1 MLKRLLKRPSLNLL
15 AWLLLAAFYISI
27 CLNIAFFKQVLQ
39 ALPLDSLH
47 NVLVFLSMPVVA
59 FSVINIVLT
68 LSSFLWLNRPLACL
82 FILVGAAAQ
91 YFIMTYGI
99 VIDRSM
105 IANIIDTTPAESYAL
120 MTPQMLLTLG
130 FSGVLA
136 ALIACWIK
144 IKPAASRLRSVLF
157 RGANILVSVLL
168 ILLVA
173 ALFYKDYASLFRNN
187 KELVKSLS
195 PSNSIVASWSWYS
208 HQRLANLPLVRIGED
223 AHRNPL
229 MQNEKRKN
237 LTILIVGETSRAENF
252 SLNGYPRE
260 TNPRLAKDNVVY
272 FPATSRLRSV
282 LFRGANILVSVLLIL
297 LVAALF
303 YKDYASL
310 FRNNKELVKSLSPS
324 NSIVASWSWY
334 SHQRLANLP
343 LVRIG
348 EDAHRNPLM
357 QNEKRKNLTILIV
370 GETSRAENFS
380 LHGYPRETN
389 PRLAKDNVVYFPNT
403 ASCGT
408 ATAVSV
414 PCMFS
419 DMPREHYKEELA
431 QHQEGVLDI
440 IQRAGINVLWNDND
454 GGCKGVCDRVPHQN
468 VTALNLPGQCIN
480 GECYDEV
487 LFHGLEDYIN
497 NLQGDGVIVLHTIGS
512 HGPTYYNRYP
522 PQFRKFTPTCDT
534 NEIQTCT
541 KEQLVNTYDNT
552 LVYVDY
558 IVDKAINLLKE
569 HQDKFTTSLVYLSD
583 HGESLGENG
592 IYLHGLPYAI
602 APDSQKQVPMLLW
615 LSEDYQKRYQ
625 VDQNCLQKQAQTQH
639 YSQDNLFS
647 TLLGLTGVETKYYQ
661 AADDILQTCRRVSE

>member
-1 MLKRLLKRPSLNLL
+1 MFKLLLKRPSLSLTS
-15 AWLLLAAFYISI
+15 WLLLVSVYISVCLNVAFY
-27 CLNIAFFKQVLQ
+27 NQVMRV
-39 ALPLDSLH
+39 LPLDSTR
-47 NVLVFLSMPVVA
+47 NVLVFISMPFVA
-59 FSVINIVLT
+59 FSVITIVLT
-68 LSSFLWLNRPLACL
+68 LASFLWLHRLLACV
-82 FILVGAAAQ
+82 FILVAASAQ

-105 IANIIDTTPAESYAL
+105 IANIVDTTPAESFAL

-130 FSGVLA
+130 LSGILA
-136 ALIACWIK
+136 VFIACWIK
-144 IKPAASRLRSVLF
+144 ITPAPSRLRSGLI
-157 RGANILVSVLL
+157 RGANVLVSVLI
-168 ILLVA
+168 ILLIA

-208 HQRLANLPLVRIGED
+208 HQRLAHLPLVRIGED

-229 MQNEKRKN
+229 MQQGERKN

-252 SLNGYPRE
+252 SLNGYPR
-260 TNPRLAKDNVVY
+260 D
-272 FPATSRLRSV
+272 
-282 LFRGANILVSVLLIL
+282 
-297 LVAALF
+297 
-303 YKDYASL
+303 
-310 FRNNKELVKSLSPS
+310 
-324 NSIVASWSWY
+324 
-334 SHQRLANLP
+334 
-343 LVRIG
+343 
-348 EDAHRNPLM
+348 
-357 QNEKRKNLTILIV
+357 
-370 GETSRAENFS
+370 
-380 LHGYPRETN
+380 TN

-419 DMPREHYKEELA
+419 DMPRKHYDEELA
-431 QHQEGVLDI
+431 QHQEGLLDV

-454 GGCKGVCDRVPHQN
+454 GGCKGACDRVPHQN
-468 VTALNLPGQCIN
+468 MTALNLPGQCIN

-512 HGPTYYNRYP
+512 HGPTYFNRYP

-534 NEIQTCT
+534 NEIQTCSQ
-541 KEQLVNTYDNT
+541 EQLVNTYDNT

-558 IVDKAINLLKE
+558 IVDKAINLLKA

-583 HGESLGENG
+583 HGESLGDNG
-592 IYLHGLPYAI
+592 VYLHGLPYAI
-602 APDSQKQVPMLLW
+602 APDVQKQVPMLLW
-615 LSEDYQKRYQ
+615 LSEDYQKRYG
-625 VDQNCLQKQAQTQH
+625 VDQSCLQKQAATQH

-647 TLLGLTGVETKYYQ
+647 TMLGLTGVQTSYYQ
-661 AADDILQTCRRVSE
+661 ATDDILQQCRRNAR